1 MRRYLQRRRDKKG
14 PAFTY
19 EVLIVDDGSTD
30 ATVRVAMQYVRK
42 CGNPASC
49 CHLSSCRAHH
59 MHSESVCRQQ
69 KCRHGSGQEAQA
81 GWPVRERIRA
91 PAHACKLCVA
101 KAMIER
107 AWL

>member
-30 ATVRVAMQYVRK
+30 ATVRVAMEYVRK

-49 CHLSSCRAHH
+49 FHLSSYRAQH
-59 MHSESVCRQQ
+59 MHPWRRVSPAEVLTWS
-69 KCRHGSGQEAQA
+69 
-81 GWPVRERIRA
+81 RA
-91 PAHACKLCVA
+91 
-101 KAMIER
+101 
-107 AWL
+107 